1 MPESAAP
8 EMPAANATPV
18 RQPRVS
24 VIGAGSC
31 DAGVHAVA
39 YALGQGLARLGV
51 AVVTGGL
58 GGVMEAVSA
67 GARSQGGLT
76 IGILP
81 GTRLEDANAYVQVPV
96 VTGIS
101 HMRNV
106 LVVLNGDVV
115 VAVEGG
121 WGTLSEFAFA
131 RKMGKVVVA
140 MGKWNTLPDAIP
152 AQDPASAVAAVREQ
166 LDAMFPDWAPPHAW

>member
-1 MPESAAP
+1 MSE
-8 EMPAANATPV
+8 PV
-18 RQPRVS
+18 ARPPRNLPRVS
-24 VIGAGSC
+24 VIGAGQC
-31 DAGVHAVA
+31 DPATYAAA
-39 YALGQGLARLGV
+39 YALGQGLAGLGV

-58 GGVMEAVSA
+58 GGVMEAASA
-67 GARSQGGLT
+67 GAQSRGGLT
-76 IGILP
+76 IGMLP
-81 GTRLEDANAYVQVPV
+81 GTRREDANAYVEVPV
-96 VTGIS
+96 VTGLS

-140 MGKWNTLPDAIP
+140 MGKWSTLPDAIP
-152 AQDPASAVAAVREQ
+152 AQDAASAVARVRET
-166 LDAMFPDWAPPHAW
+166 LGSMLPDWAPPHAW

>member
-1 MPESAAP
+1 M
-8 EMPAANATPV
+8 
-18 RQPRVS
+18 S
-24 VIGAGSC
+24 VIGPGSC
-31 DAGVHAVA
+31 DADVHAAA

-58 GGVMEAVSA
+58 GGVMEAASA
-67 GARSQGGLT
+67 GAQSQGGLT

-81 GTRLEDANAYVQVPV
+81 GTRLEDANVYVQVPV

-106 LVVLNGDVV
+106 LVVLNGDVI

-140 MGKWNTLPDAIP
+140 MGKWSTLPDAIP
-152 AQDPASAVAAVREQ
+152 AQDPASAVAAVRRQ
-166 LDAMFPDWAPPHAW
+166 LGAMFPDWAPPHAW